1 MIKNS
6 HEILLHSASLYLT
19 QVYNVE
25 TSKALKYLKDIYTIF
40 DEVPFSAIKENILA
54 HYVEALVTS
63 PHKISCKVKCSSC
76 CKIPVNVFKDE
87 WKILKTKPK
96 TNTTL
101 GECPFLHEDECSV
114 YADRP
119 LMCQLHNTIGPFSF
133 CDSKQ
138 FPGKQIP
145 KISSVQIV
153 ARIII
158 AEILFESKKMGE
170 WWTGGLAKS
179 KKA

>member
-6 HEILLHSASLYLT
+6 TEILLHSASLYLA

-25 TSKALKYLKDIYTIF
+25 TSKALKYLKSIYTIF
-40 DEVPFSAIKENILA
+40 EGESFSSVKENILA
-54 HYVEALVTS
+54 QYIEALITS
-63 PHKISCKVKCSSC
+63 PHILSCQRKCSHC
-76 CKIPVNVFKDE
+76 CKIPVNVFKEE

-101 GECPFLHEDECSV
+101 GECPFLLNDECSV
-114 YADRP
+114 YANRP
-119 LMCQLHNTIGPFSF
+119 LMCQLHNTIGPSSY
-133 CDSKQ
+133 CDSLK

-145 KISSVQIV
+145 KISSVQLVSRVIV
-153 ARIII
+153 
-158 AEILFESKKMGE
+158 AEILFENKKMGE
-170 WWTGGLAKS
+170 WSGGLAKS